1 MAVNVLKRT
10 WKLLRKPFHY
20 SLNDR
25 LLAVCTGY
33 HWCIQPHTIIRNSV
47 KVKGACNGVQKM
59 TSLPSHCILNIPNV
73 RFLQSNRSTCS
84 ISFWRRCNINPLNA
98 ELNPICHLLT
108 LLGGAT
114 IVVVSRLRVKIKLGE
129 VWYLE
134 CGRGLSDSGQRPVAG
149 FLKQYNALLHTSK
162 GWEFL
167 DHLGFPKRTVPVNSW
182 RTNRTI
188 LLCNKSQSPL
198 AAFTNMALLRVDSV

>member
-1 MAVNVLKRT
+1 MCTGDERKQHRNLTWFFLTSCSNTQIRKLWKRLKRT

-73 RFLQSNRSTCS
+73 RFLQLNRSTCS
-84 ISFWRRCNINPLNA
+84 IYFWRRCNI
-98 ELNPICHLLT
+98 
-108 LLGGAT
+108 
-114 IVVVSRLRVKIKLGE
+114 KL
-129 VWYLE
+129 
-134 CGRGLSDSGQRPVAG
+134 PV
-149 FLKQYNALLHTSK
+149 F
-162 GWEFL
+162 F
-167 DHLGFPKRTVPVNSW
+167 
-182 RTNRTI
+182 
-188 LLCNKSQSPL
+188 
-198 AAFTNMALLRVDSV
+198 LLRHTIKILIAHSNIYRRKKNLPIFRCYYKQ